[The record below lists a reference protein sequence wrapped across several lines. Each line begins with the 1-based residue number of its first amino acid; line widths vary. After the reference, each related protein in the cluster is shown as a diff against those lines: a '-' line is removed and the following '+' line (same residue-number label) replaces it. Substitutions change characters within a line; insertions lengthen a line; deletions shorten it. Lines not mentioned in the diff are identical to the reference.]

1 MIPNVWMTSF
11 CHLSSFE
18 KRPVTLG
25 PCPEIPRSVPNQN
38 SRLVVVAVSW
48 PASCVCKFLPCL
60 WVKVVSM
67 FRLGGAPE
75 PNADCSS
82 IKAGLAITVGT
93 AVHPLL
99 WFTIQIA
106 TEYMRPDVQEHR
118 VEFCAFRS
126 HNWSSLGQRHVWRPG

>member
-1 MIPNVWMTSF
+1 MSQGCHCEEKFSKIYISFVLIPNVWMTSF

-75 PNADCSS
+75 PNADCTS
-82 IKAGLAITVGT
+82 IKALPAITEGT
-93 AVHPLL
+93 AASTLDPGAQLFH
-99 WFTIQIA
+99 IK
-106 TEYMRPDVQEHR
+106 D
-118 VEFCAFRS
+118 
-126 HNWSSLGQRHVWRPG
+126 RHALHGM